1 MPFDNPPD
9 GRFSDADLLWA
20 ARGRIG
26 HESGW
31 VQGRYSDGDRLC
43 LVAALSIVA
52 GSDSFDSPN
61 RTERRLARLLADQ
74 LPDSVPLWARLK
86 LVTARR
92 RLMWFNDSRHTKHQD
107 VVALMTRTINRADS
121 RIPVQVS
128 ASAF

>member
-1 MPFDNPPD
+1 MPFDNAYD

-43 LVAALSIVA
+43 LVAALSVVA
-52 GSDSFDSPN
+52 ASASFNAPN

-74 LPDSVPLWARLK
+74 LPDSVPLWVRLK
-86 LVTARR
+86 FFTARR

-107 VVALMTRTINRADS
+107 VVALMTRAINRADS
-121 RIPVQVS
+121 RTPVQVPVR
-128 ASAF
+128 AF